1 MLEYLAVSLKRRDSA
16 RMKKQEPTRPIVIR
30 YAIAFI
36 GAASITIAMLLFMND
51 LVNRFILRDPVQYFA
66 IANFFPAP
74 DRGRQLPDAP
84 PSPLAAPIAPELEDE
99 IIDAVVVDA
108 PVGETDPAQP
118 TAEQLFNLEE

>member
-1 MLEYLAVSLKRRDSA
+1 
-16 RMKKQEPTRPIVIR
+16 MKKQEPSRPVVIR

-51 LVNRFILRDPVQYFA
+51 LVNRFILREPVQYFA

-84 PSPLAAPIAPELEDE
+84 PSPLAAPNAPELEDE
-99 IIDAVVVDA
+99 IVDGVVVDA
-108 PVGETDPAQP
+108 PLVETDSTQP
-118 TAEQLFNLEE
+118 TEEQLFNLEE